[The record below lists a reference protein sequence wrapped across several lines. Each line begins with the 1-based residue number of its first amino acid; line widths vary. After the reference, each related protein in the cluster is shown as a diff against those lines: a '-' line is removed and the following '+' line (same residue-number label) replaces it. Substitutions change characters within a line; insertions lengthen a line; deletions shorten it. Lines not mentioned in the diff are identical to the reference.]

1 MSFGR
6 KSEELVKVW
15 VPLAATRGEVVG
27 AFGGFPWVQEK
38 LAALPM
44 FIVYV

>member
-1 MSFGR
+1 MSFSR